1 MKRLISAALLCLFII
16 GCNKNNDNRPHCDL
30 NNYGFLVV
38 SFGDSTIRHR
48 IRVYQE
54 QQVLFKEKI
63 VEIGKVSDTV
73 TFAGGSYP
81 VTIASINGLG
91 QVLQSENRVAAM
103 ATCVINSMSVDF

>member
-16 GCNKNNDNRPHCDL
+16 GCDKNNDNRPHCDL
-30 NNYGFLVV
+30 NNYGFLAV
-38 SFGDSTIRHR
+38 SFADPTVRHR

-54 QQVLFKEKI
+54 QVLFKEKI
-63 VEIGKVSDTV
+63 VEIGKTSDTV

-103 ATCVINSMSVDF
+103 ATCVTNSMSVDF